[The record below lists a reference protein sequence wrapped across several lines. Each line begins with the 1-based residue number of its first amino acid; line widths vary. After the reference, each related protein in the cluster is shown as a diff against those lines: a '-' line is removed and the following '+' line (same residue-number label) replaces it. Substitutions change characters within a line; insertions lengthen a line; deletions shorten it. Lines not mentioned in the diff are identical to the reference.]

1 MRDRNLEKN
10 IQRIEAFVDRWKQL
24 SVFLDRGFQ
33 GQDFKPEE
41 EAAFLELKS
50 QIAQEH
56 EVVMTTLGSAVD
68 RDDKALRLLNT
79 VPSLEA
85 FKELPEGM
93 GKKIATE
100 WHNTF
105 ISFQALLGR
114 LKGRQTQLAAV
125 STFRYALRRVF
136 GNPLVIILVAAAA
149 FYGVYR
155 FADEWIPKLK
165 ELMEKKQ

>member
-24 SVFLDRGFQ
+24 SQFLDRGFQ
-33 GQDFKPEE
+33 GHDFKPEE
-41 EAAFLELKS
+41 EGAFLELKS

-56 EVVMTTLGSAVD
+56 EVLMTTLGPTVD

-79 VPSLEA
+79 VPSLQA

-114 LKGRQTQLAAV
+114 LKGRQTQLAGV
-125 STFRYALRRVF
+125 SSVRYALRRVF

-149 FYGVYR
+149 CYGVYK